1 MLGPSRSAALGL
13 RLSGTLGAALGAA
26 FARLRLAT
34 FILFITAIGRA
45 SVRLTAG
52 ILPGVVGYIPATTLQ
67 VKTVQRY
74 KLLQA
79 PITVRAISQ
88 GRVREFLQCFSC
100 LVTSYALILI
110 NRQFYSP
117 PTNKSNMRPGSQPVS
132 YIISFHSLSSGSS
145 DRVIFELFHELVV
158 TVDL

>member
-1 MLGPSRSAALGL
+1 MVGPSRSAATGL
-13 RLSGTLGAALGAA
+13 RLGGTLGAA
-26 FARLRLAT
+26 FARFRLAA

-45 SVRLTAG
+45 SVRLTAR

-110 NRQFYSP
+110 NRQF
-117 PTNKSNMRPGSQPVS
+117 
-132 YIISFHSLSSGSS
+132 
-145 DRVIFELFHELVV
+145 
-158 TVDL
+158 